1 MFWPTGAILL
11 KKTSTNKMKSTFF
24 VTGATGFIGA
34 NLVREL
40 VKLGQKTSIIVR
52 DKKLNWRLY
61 DIADKL
67 DIYECDIQDKKL
79 HTIVKKIT
87 PDYIFHLARYGNLPQ
102 EDDIHKMIDVNL
114 KGTINLIDAV
124 KQNPFKLFI
133 NAGSGDEYGVKET
146 AMRETDLLKPLNN
159 NGVIKLATT
168 LYCQKEA
175 IRNAIPI
182 INLRLF
188 TPYGY
193 FEGENRLIPAVILSV
208 LEERPIRVSNSAY
221 VRDFIFIEDVIN
233 VYLRA
238 VKMRHKYGEVYNI
251 GSGKQHSVGEI
262 VQMIQKITKNRSRI
276 EWGTVGKQAR
286 YIEPLRW
293 EADIA
298 KAKKTL
304 HWEPKFSI
312 ESGLEKTVEWFE
324 KNKNLYRATTQI
336 ANPQT

>member
-1 MFWPTGAILL
+1 
-11 KKTSTNKMKSTFF
+11 MKSTFL

-34 NLVREL
+34 NLVRKL
-40 VKLGQKTSIIVR
+40 VKLGQHTSIIVR
-52 DKKLNWRLY
+52 DKASLFSAENKKLNWRLY
-61 DIADKL
+61 DIANKI
-67 DIYECDIQDKKL
+67 DIYECGIQDEKL
-79 HTIVKKIT
+79 HQIVKKIA

-102 EDDIHKMIDVNL
+102 EDDINKMIDVNL

-124 KQNPFKLFI
+124 KGNPFKLFI

-146 AMRETDLLKPLNN
+146 AMREAELLEPVNN
-159 NGVIKLATT
+159 NGVIKSATT

-208 LEERPIRVSNSAY
+208 LEEHPIKVSNSTY
-221 VRDFIFIEDVIN
+221 VRDFIFIEDV
-233 VYLRA
+233 VDAYLHA
-238 VKMRHKYGEVYNI
+238 VKMKHKYGEIYNI

-262 VQMIQKITKNRSRI
+262 VQMIQKITKSKSNVQ
-276 EWGTVGKQAR
+276 WGAVAKQAR

-298 KAKKTL
+298 KAKKVL

-312 ESGLEKTVEWFE
+312 ESGLVKTIEWFE
-324 KNKNLYRATTQI
+324 KNKNLYTLVL
-336 ANPQT
+336 

>member
-1 MFWPTGAILL
+1 
-11 KKTSTNKMKSTFF
+11 MKNAFL

-40 VKLGQKTSIIVR
+40 VKLGQHTSIIVR

-61 DIADKL
+61 DIANKI
-67 DIYECDIQDKKL
+67 DIYECNIQDEKL
-79 HTIVKKIT
+79 HQIVKKIT

-102 EDDIHKMIDVNL
+102 EDDINKMIDVNL

-124 KQNPFKLFI
+124 KGNPFKLFI

-146 AMRETDLLKPLNN
+146 AMRETDLLEPVNN
-159 NGVIKLATT
+159 NGVVKSATT

-175 IRNAIPI
+175 IRNALPI

-208 LEERPIRVSNSAY
+208 LEEHPIKVSNSAY
-221 VRDFIFIEDVIN
+221 VRDFIFIEDV
-233 VYLRA
+233 VDAYLHA
-238 VKMRHKYGEVYNI
+238 VKMRHTYGEVYNI

-262 VQMIQKITKNRSRI
+262 VQMIQKITRSKSNVQ
-276 EWGTVGKQAR
+276 WGAVARQAR
-286 YIEPLRW
+286 YIEPSRW
-293 EADIA
+293 EADIS
-298 KAKKTL
+298 KTKRVL
-304 HWEPKFSI
+304 KWESKNTI
-312 ESGLEKTVEWFE
+312 EVGLTKTIEWFE
-324 KNKNLYRATTQI
+324 KNKNLCRAAAQI
-336 ANPQT
+336 ANFQT